1 MFWGL
6 FVTFELFQM
15 RIPIIDVSIS
25 LSYFCLSSPA
35 HNTHILLGLFAG
47 VGPLSFLCC
56 SQVLRIKVAIHKTVL
71 AHFLTITD

>member
-1 MFWGL
+1 
-6 FVTFELFQM
+6 
-15 RIPIIDVSIS
+15 
-25 LSYFCLSSPA
+25 
-35 HNTHILLGLFAG
+35 LLGLFAG